1 MKTLIWLPSILAGY
15 LMLLTPRWLFALTY
29 TPASPARREAEN
41 EARNAGR
48 YAAYKAK
55 KLVYGDNA

>member
-1 MKTLIWLPSILAGY
+1 MNAIVWLPSIIAG
-15 LMLLTPRWLFALTY
+15 MLKLLLPRSLFVLTY
-29 TPASPARREAEN
+29 SPASPARQDAEAEL
-41 EARNAGR
+41 RNAGR